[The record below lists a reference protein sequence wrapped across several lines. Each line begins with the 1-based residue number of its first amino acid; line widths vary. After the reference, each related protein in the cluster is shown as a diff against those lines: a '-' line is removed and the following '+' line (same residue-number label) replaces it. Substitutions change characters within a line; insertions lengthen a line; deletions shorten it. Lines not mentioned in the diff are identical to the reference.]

1 MSAAAGPTS
10 PPGRRASD
18 GVLHPTYQHLEDR
31 IRLAGLSLL
40 QWAQLFVCAVGAFG
54 LSKLLP
60 LPGSWALSIAVTI
73 CGLPAAATIAFM
85 QADFDIRRW
94 LLDTVVFRRSPK
106 RFVAGFLDADRH
118 AGGCNAADSWRAAP
132 ASRGGEPLELEQLWD
147 PA

>member
-1 MSAAAGPTS
+1 MSAAAGLTS

-31 IRLAGLSLL
+31 IRLAGPSLL
-40 QWAQLFVCAVGAFG
+40 QWAQLFVCAIGAFG

-60 LPGSWALSIAVTI
+60 LPGSWSLSLAITV
-73 CGLPAAATIAFM
+73 CGLPAAAAIAFM

-94 LLDTVVFRRSPK
+94 LLDTVAFRHGPK
-106 RFVAGFLDADRH
+106 RFVAGFLGADRH
-118 AGGCNAADSWRAAP
+118 AAGRNAPDSRRAAP
-132 ASRGGEPLELEQLWD
+132 ASPGGEPLELEQLWD